1 MFDIPFYCPTCKQQT
16 HAMADP
22 VGLLFGGVLTST
34 LSRAKTA
41 TRNTMPCSRLAQL
54 PTTWN
59 SKAKLKGRTMPVS
72 NLALI
77 LDTETTGNKPD
88 SELIEIGMVMLDV
101 PSLVELGEFTIV
113 IEPSP
118 EQFSTMM
125 ANPIVSEMHKVNG
138 LVDDLIA
145 KKGVAPKVADSL
157 INKWLDQF
165 TQERTHI
172 PYGGSGVAHFDRQY
186 INRQL
191 PRLGWRITYWALDV
205 GSVRRIFALQ
215 GAATASIEAKTH
227 RALDDAKVHA
237 EELRYY
243 AQAGQYA
250 DNYRDILNGK

>member
-1 MFDIPFYCPTCKQQT
+1 
-16 HAMADP
+16 
-22 VGLLFGGVLTST
+22 
-34 LSRAKTA
+34 
-41 TRNTMPCSRLAQL
+41 MPA
-54 PTTWN
+54 N
-59 SKAKLKGRTMPVS
+59 

-101 PSLVELGEFTIV
+101 PSLIELGEFTIV

-118 EQFSTMM
+118 EQFSVMM
-125 ANPIVSEMHKVNG
+125 ANNVVREMHRVNG
-138 LVDDLIA
+138 LLDDINNH
-145 KKGVAPKVADSL
+145 KGVHPDVADAL

-165 TQERTHI
+165 NEERTHI

-186 INRQL
+186 IAKQL
-191 PRLGWRITYWALDV
+191 PRLNRRITYWALDV

-215 GAATASIEAKTH
+215 GASTARIDAKTH

-237 EELRYY
+237 DELRWY

-250 DNYRDILNGK
+250 DRYRDLQK

>member
-1 MFDIPFYCPTCKQQT
+1 MP
-16 HAMADP
+16 AD
-22 VGLLFGGVLTST
+22 
-34 LSRAKTA
+34 
-41 TRNTMPCSRLAQL
+41 
-54 PTTWN
+54 
-59 SKAKLKGRTMPVS
+59 

-101 PSLVELGEFTIV
+101 PSLIELGEFTIV
-113 IEPSP
+113 IDPSP
-118 EQFSTMM
+118 EQFSVMM
-125 ANPIVSEMHKVNG
+125 ANDVVRKMHEVNG
-138 LVDDLIA
+138 LIADLSGG
-145 KKGVAPKVADSL
+145 KGVHPNVADSL

-186 INRQL
+186 IAKQL
-191 PRLGWRITYWALDV
+191 PRLNRRITYWALDV

-215 GAATASIEAKTH
+215 GASTASIDAKTH

-250 DNYRDILNGK
+250 DRYRDLLDG

>member
-1 MFDIPFYCPTCKQQT
+1 
-16 HAMADP
+16 
-22 VGLLFGGVLTST
+22 
-34 LSRAKTA
+34 
-41 TRNTMPCSRLAQL
+41 MPA
-54 PTTWN
+54 
-59 SKAKLKGRTMPVS
+59 S

-77 LDTETTGNKPD
+77 LDTETTGNMAE

-118 EQFSTMM
+118 EQFSAMM
-125 ANPIVSEMHKVNG
+125 AKDVVREMHEKNG
-138 LVDDLIA
+138 LLDDLRA
-145 KKGVAPKVADSL
+145 GKGVHPNVADSL

-165 TQERTHI
+165 TTERTHI

-186 INRQL
+186 ITKQL
-191 PRLGWRITYWALDV
+191 PRLNRRITYWALDV

-215 GAATASIEAKTH
+215 GASTASIDAKTH

-250 DNYRDILNGK
+250 DRYRDLLDGN